1 MYDARTGLDRSI
13 IPRGLPLIL
22 VLVAV
27 MACGTVFAANNPVP
41 YVDLPVVPS
50 ATVPGGTGFTLTV
63 NGAGF
68 VNGSVVNWNG
78 SPRATTFVSAGQVTA
93 AILAADIATASTA
106 RITALNPAP
115 GGGTSSVVYFEITNP
130 ASIIS
135 VAGLQLSQFAN
146 DSLSAA
152 DLNNDGKLDLLVDS
166 TNSNSA
172 SQ

>member
-78 SPRATTFVSAGQVTA
+78 SPRATAFVSAGQVTA
-93 AILAADIATASTA
+93 AILASDIATASTA
-106 RITALNPAP
+106 RITVSNPVP
-115 GGGTSSVVYFEITNP
+115 GGGTSNVAYFEVTSPASDVVVTGLPLDGFGSVYFLT
-130 ASIIS
+130 
-135 VAGLQLSQFAN
+135 
-146 DSLSAA
+146 AA
-152 DLNNDGKLDLLVDS
+152 DF
-166 TNSNSA
+166 
-172 SQ
+172 